1 LDYPDIE
8 MEDIPAEAVEA
19 DMDSLV
25 GRMVVV
31 AEVEHHMVVE
41 LVAYNQVDHKVLVEE
56 DKQEHRMVEE
66 MVHHKYLQE
75 EHHMDLQE
83 EHHMEQVDRKL
94 VVHTELVA
102 VHKQEPHKGLRVLV
116 E

>member
-1 LDYPDIE
+1 

-66 MVHHKYLQE
+66 MVHHK
-75 EHHMDLQE
+75 DLQE
-83 EHHMEQVDRKL
+83 EHHMEQVVRKL